1 MICKT
6 DGIVLHS
13 LKYSESSLIV
23 RIFTREAGMQSYL
36 VRGVRRQKSKT
47 KQLLFQPLT
56 LVSMVAYH
64 KQTGKLQGIR
74 EISLLKAY
82 RSIPANIEKTTIA
95 IFLAEVLSHALKNQE
110 ASSRLFEFLHDALI
124 QLDQSNER
132 LAAFHLVFLLQ
143 LSRHLGF
150 VPLNNHS
157 DHLCFFNLREGV
169 FQHMFEKDGQCLDKE
184 LSHIFFQVAQTELM
198 QHASLVFPAGQR
210 RALLNKIIDYY
221 RWHVAGMPEVKG
233 HKVLEAVFTG

>member
-36 VRGVRRQKSKT
+36 VRGVRKQKSKT

-64 KQTGKLQGIR
+64 KQTGKLQSIR
-74 EISLLKAY
+74 EICLLKVCQ
-82 RSIPANIEKTTIA
+82 SIPSNIEKTTIV
-95 IFLAEVLSHALKNQE
+95 IFLAEILNHALRNQE
-110 ASSRLFEFLHDALI
+110 ASSGLFDFILEALI
-124 QLDQSNER
+124 RLDQSNER

-143 LSRHLGF
+143 LSRYLGF
-150 VPLNNHS
+150 YPLNNHS
-157 DHLCFFNLREGV
+157 NHLCFFNLREGV
-169 FQHMFEKDGQCLDKE
+169 FQHVFEKEGTCLDKE
-184 LSHIFFQVAQTELM
+184 LSRLFYQVAGTDLM
-198 QHASLVFPAGQR
+198 QHASLIFPAGQR
-210 RALLNKIIDYY
+210 KALLKKIIDYY

-233 HKVLEAVFTG
+233 HTVLEAVFSG